1 MSYDEA
7 TDHTESDDVIWHVQL
22 ASGDVDLMTLDEL
35 DGAFQKGVIHEGTYL
50 WQEGATGWVTLRE
63 VAGLDEDEPAEEI
76 EPVEVWPQPPPKVHV
91 PNDAVWPSASASIFL
106 PPAPN
111 PFLVV
116 STNSTAPVAG
126 PPRDLDF
133 DLDSVD
139 FGRKKRSGGK
149 WLFAAAL
156 LGAAGFGAVKA
167 KLVRLPDLDPA
178 HFATA
183 SMPSPVPVDTIAAPT
198 PVAPPPAVAA
208 PTPVPAPEPAK
219 ETLLADDVKQRLAA
233 ADKTLAEK
241 QKQKQV
247 QRQQSR
253 PAPRAR
259 NRPSL
264 GEKVF
269 HKGGATGDPLN
280 SAL

>member
-7 TDHTESDDVIWHVQL
+7 MDQTESDEVIWHVQL
-22 ASGDVDLMTLDEL
+22 ASGDVELMTLDEL
-35 DGAFQKGVIHEGTYL
+35 DGAFQNGVIHEGTFL
-50 WQEGATGWVTLRE
+50 WQEGATGWVTLGE
-63 VAGLDEDEPAEEI
+63 VAGLDEDEPSEEI
-76 EPVEVWPQPPPKVHV
+76 DAVEVWQRPLPKVQV
-91 PNDAVWPSASASIFL
+91 ADSVWPAVSAAPIYL

-126 PPRDLDF
+126 PPRGLDF

-139 FGRKKRSGGK
+139 FGRKKSSGGK
-149 WLFAAAL
+149 WLFAAVL

-167 KLVRLPDLDPA
+167 KLVRLPDLDPGA
-178 HFATA
+178 PAA
-183 SMPSPVPVDTIAAPT
+183 AAMLSPVPAETVATPPPASPPPVAAAPT
-198 PVAPPPAVAA
+198 
-208 PTPVPAPEPAK
+208 PAPEPAK
-219 ETLLADDVKQRLAA
+219 ETILADDVKQRLAA

-241 QKQKQV
+241 QKQKQI

-259 NRPSL
+259 NRPSS

-269 HKGGATGDPLN
+269 HKGGETGDPLN